1 MRSTRFLFQR
11 NCLET
16 ITVYVCESQP
26 IVIEGLKREL
36 EEHSDLQLVGASL
49 SIADAL
55 DSIAAAQPNII
66 LLDQAAGNKAAFELI
81 PKIRMRSLHS
91 HAILSLTSVTAF
103 HPFPAPHTAMPR
115 LLQ

>member
-26 IVIEGLKREL
+26 IVIEGLRGAL
-36 EEHSDLQLVGASL
+36 EGHSDLHLVGASL

-55 DSIAAAQPNII
+55 DSIAATQPTII

-91 HAILSLTSVTAF
+91 HAILWVTTVTEVESFRA
-103 HPFPAPHTAMPR
+103 
-115 LLQ
+115 LQSGMR